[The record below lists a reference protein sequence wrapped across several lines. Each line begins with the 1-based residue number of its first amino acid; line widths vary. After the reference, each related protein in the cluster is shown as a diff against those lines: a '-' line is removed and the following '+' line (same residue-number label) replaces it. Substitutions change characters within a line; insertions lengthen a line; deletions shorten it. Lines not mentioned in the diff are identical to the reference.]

1 MKVHEFP
8 PGFPEEM
15 IELARKMQEEENIR
29 RGEDGRHY
37 NDFETFMPPGTPAPG
52 FSLQTLDGE
61 TVTLADYAGQYL
73 VVEVGSF
80 T

>member
-15 IELARKMQEEENIR
+15 LEIARKMQEEENIR
-29 RGEDGRHY
+29 RGDDGRHY
-37 NDFETFMPPGTPAPG
+37 KDFETYMPPGTAAPD
-52 FSLQTLDGE
+52 FSLQTIAGE
-61 TVTLADYAGQYL
+61 TVSLQDYAGTYL

>member
-1 MKVHEFP
+1 MPVHEFP
-8 PGFPEEM
+8 PGFPEDMVE
-15 IELARKMQEEENIR
+15 IARQMQHEENVR

-37 NDFETFMPPGTPAPG
+37 KDFETYMPPGTPAPS
-52 FSLQTLDGE
+52 FTLQTLEGKSVSL
-61 TVTLADYAGQYL
+61 TDYKGKFL

>member
-15 IELARKMQEEENIR
+15 KEMARAMQEEENR
-29 RGEDGRHY
+29 QRGDDGRHY
-37 NDFETFMPPGTPAPG
+37 NDFETYMPPGTKAPD
-52 FSLQTLDGE
+52 FSLTTLEGE
-61 TVTLADYAGQYL
+61 CVSLADYAGTTL
-73 VVEVGSF
+73 VVEVGAF

>member
-15 IELARKMQEEENIR
+15 IEIARIMQEEENIR
-29 RGEDGRHY
+29 RGDDGRHY
-37 NDFETFMPPGTPAPG
+37 KDFECYMPPGTRAPD
-52 FSLQTLDGE
+52 FSLKTLDGE
-61 TVTLADYAGQYL
+61 SVSLADYAGKYL

>member
-1 MKVHEFP
+1 MPVHEFP

-15 IELARKMQEEENIR
+15 LEIARKMQQEENLS
-29 RGEDGRHY
+29 RGDDGRHY
-37 NDFETFMPPGTPAPG
+37 MDFETYLPPGTKAPP
-52 FSLQTLDGE
+52 FSLKTLEDE
-61 TVTLADYAGQYL
+61 SVILEDYEGKYL